1 MRVCVLTYCCWVAT
15 PSSITPATRPPR
27 PDFLVIGAPK
37 AGTTALHAAL
47 RQHPDVFTTSPKEP
61 KHWLCDD
68 APPPAW
74 GGPGDKHSQQEWV
87 WRADD
92 YARLFEGAPAHQ
104 VRGESTPFYLW
115 SRSAH
120 RRIAEA
126 LPDVRLV
133 AVVRDPV
140 DRAYSNW
147 MHLWSDGLEPEA
159 DFRTAFGLEPERV
172 RAGWAPFWR
181 YQELG
186 RYGEQLAHL
195 HRYVDPERILVLR
208 YRDLVDS
215 PRSAVDRVSR
225 FLGIREGMVD
235 SIPADNARSF
245 VQPGWRPRVIG
256 PVVRSGARLGQF
268 APPRVWRRWHPAFIR
283 LLDDGSDAHR
293 PPLDPAERHEL
304 LVSYA
309 DDIALLAELTGQDF
323 SDWLSPESR
332 GSYAQRAQGVVPLSA
347 RR

>member
-1 MRVCVLTYCCWVAT
+1 MSRA
-15 PSSITPATRPPR
+15 PR

-47 RQHPDVFTTSPKEP
+47 AQHPDVFTSSPKEP
-61 KHWLCDD
+61 KYWLCDD

-74 GGPGDKHSQQEWV
+74 RGPGDKHSQQEWI
-87 WRADD
+87 WRADH
-92 YARLFEGAPAHQ
+92 YFPLFEPAAGHQ

-115 SRSAH
+115 SRGAH

-147 MHLWSDGLEPEA
+147 MHLWSDGLEPDA
-159 DFRTAFGLEPERV
+159 DFMTAFGREDERV

-195 HRYVDPERILVLR
+195 QRYVDPQRILVLR
-208 YRDLVDS
+208 YRDLVDE
-215 PRSAVDRVSR
+215 PRAAVDRVCR
-225 FLGIREGMVD
+225 FLGIREGLVD
-235 SIPADNARSF
+235 SIPRDNSRSF
-245 VQPGWRPRVIG
+245 VPPGWRPRTLG
-256 PVVRSGARLGQF
+256 PVVRGGARLGQF
-268 APPRVWRRWHPAFIR
+268 AQPELWRRLHPRLTR
-283 LLDDGSDAHR
+283 LLKDGHDTHR
-293 PPLDPAERHEL
+293 PKLDPARRERL
-304 LVSYA
+304 LSSYA
-309 DDIALLAELTGQDF
+309 DDIGLLSDLTGQDF

-332 GSYAQRAQGVVPLSA
+332 GSYAQRAATVTRISA